1 VKAFKHIPFIPNLKL
16 KRPSIER
23 FGIWYFKKR
32 RAKAKIEEGDTKVHH
47 LTIASRKKL
56 KRLERGAIIRSAIA
70 GSISAFVAAV
80 ANYYAYYLIDDT
92 THVVS
97 TTDYVEY
104 WSIVGGVTAFITL
117 FEILYIYV
125 DSLRTIYRFSQVAGL
140 PLFPEEETTTAIAYS
155 LARAALE
162 LPNPIKSE
170 LNVDPNRE
178 SPTWKVILSPV
189 VYKLKI
195 MATNFLAKMLIRRV
209 AGRAVARVYIEFIAV
224 PISALWNAAV
234 SYMVMRQARLRALGP
249 SFTLEFVEYMLRMKS
264 DFSVPAKQQMIRAVG
279 SSIVRSESLHPN
291 LEVFLYI
298 LMEQLDQEDI
308 DAIDDTEHFIEHMV
322 EIEDEEEVQWILQ
335 TLIVAAVVDG
345 RVKPK
350 ETKLLIDAFENA
362 GYEFSEAALKD
373 FRKKFTNG
381 NPITLPVVPMVK
393 IQNEKESENEEVEQR
408 ENETK
413 TEDDNQAEQPEQT
426 D

>member
-1 VKAFKHIPFIPNLKL
+1 MIPPTVRAFKHIPFIPNLKI

-32 RAKAKIEEGDTKVHH
+32 RKKGTIEAGDTKVHH
-47 LTIASRKKL
+47 LTMAARKKL
-56 KRLERGAIIRSAIA
+56 KRLERGAIFRSAIA
-70 GSISAFVAAV
+70 GSISAFIAAV
-80 ANYYAYYLIDDT
+80 ANYYAYFLIDDR
-92 THVVS
+92 THVV
-97 TTDYVEY
+97 TTGDYVEY

-117 FEILYIYV
+117 IEILYIYV
-125 DSLRTIYRFSQVAGL
+125 DSLRTIYRFSEVAGL

-178 SPTWKVILSPV
+178 SPAWKVILSPV

-234 SYMVMRQARLRALGP
+234 SFMVMRQARLRALGP
-249 SFTLEFVEYMLRMKS
+249 SFILEFVEYMLRMKS
-264 DFSVPAKQQMIRAVG
+264 DFSLPAKQQMIRAVG

-298 LMEQLDQEDI
+298 LMEQMDQEGI
-308 DAIDDTEHFIEHMV
+308 DEIDDTEHFIEHMG
-322 EIEDEEEVQWILQ
+322 EIEDDEEVEWILQ

-345 RVKPK
+345 RVQPK
-350 ETKLLIDAFENA
+350 ETKLLKAAFETG
-362 GYEFSEAALKD
+362 GYQFDEAALKD

-381 NPITLPVVPMVK
+381 NPITLPVVPMIKV
-393 IQNEKESENEEVEQR
+393 EVEVELLEEEVED
-408 ENETK
+408 EDETA
-413 TEDDNQAEQPEQT
+413 AE
-426 D
+426 